1 MLSWGVLLAPWVQSG
16 LLLGEN
22 CTPVWIYRDVSG
34 NSHPEWSVA
43 GAEDPGLGGGDS
55 NTMVKGFFKKFI
67 KCSEVK
73 VLAVY
78 NCCQVEDRPT
88 VL

>member
-1 MLSWGVLLAPWVQSG
+1 MWGSLCGDRCSAGGFLLAPWVQFG

-22 CTPVWIYRDVSG
+22 CASVWICRTGSRDVSG

-55 NTMVKGFFKKFI
+55 NTVVKGF
-67 KCSEVK
+67 
-73 VLAVY
+73 
-78 NCCQVEDRPT
+78 
-88 VL
+88 